1 MSIKSTNYF
10 LSTISKWRRKKT
22 AQMIIILCI
31 GKAAAVLLLLSIREK
46 LMNLNSRFVSRH
58 EKDPN
63 QKL

>member
-31 GKAAAVLLLLSIREK
+31 GKAAAVLLSIREK